1 MWGYFGYTYR
11 TDFWRATDYWFESN
25 QNSTVLEAETGAQL
39 SEVAELARGVLSI
52 LERGC
57 VLQRFELFERVERL
71 EQFWV

>member
-11 TDFWRATDYWFESN
+11 TDFWRATNYWFEPN
-25 QNSTVLEAETGAQL
+25 QNSTVLEAKTGAQL
-39 SEVAELARGVLSI
+39 SEVAELDRGVLSI